1 MKRNYSK
8 MLLAALAL
16 VGSGV
21 AQQAWADKVM
31 TSTAD
36 TPLWFRILAERGS
49 RYLTDNGANAMFSGT
64 TTSTP
69 TDKMLWRFEKND
81 DGTFNLVSKS
91 GNYVDPATF
100 EVLTNNAK
108 DKAFVAVTTRPTAG
122 WTATEITSNADH
134 YIISSGTTQ
143 FHQSN
148 LNGGG
153 YSNVIISYGG
163 GSNTSDEGCRFTL
176 TDVTRA
182 SISSDAKK
190 AAYDDLAN
198 YSVGNQPGAY
208 SVEAYNTY
216 LKVILST
223 TSTDAEVAAA
233 KTTFLASKVN
243 TVQAGKTY
251 YIISG
256 PSAAYCQGK
265 YVYCNESEGWPLWG
279 DKQLSAAYGWTF
291 VDAGDG
297 KFYLQNYKTKE
308 YIEPTN
314 EGNGG
319 NGTRTS
325 KTATTKYTVTSLGE
339 GAFNITP
346 DGRNPLHA
354 QQALNRLVT
363 WAGGLNTASAWHLQE
378 VPEVDKNTP
387 ATFGATAYPGTQTY
401 APGQKGQVLIKFV
414 ADATSGWSSDTFTAN
429 SVTLDLGATNAADLE
444 NIQVYTSK
452 NDDFVSNG
460 QRNATL
466 VGKTES
472 VTSNTVKVDF
482 TEGVPVMATT
492 TFYVTADIKSTAQV
506 GNKFDVAVSS
516 LTYNTDQSATLT
528 SANPEGTAVVYKVQ
542 SAPFQPY
549 DLGSHYWRI
558 PAMVVLHHQQGE
570 NASKNGRVVT
580 MADNRFNHNSDLAA
594 HIDVYERHSD
604 DNGATWST
612 HKMVV
617 GTEADHA
624 LVGANHGFGDVALV
638 ECASGK
644 IVAIMV
650 GGYGYFD
657 STPEAPNVPTIITS
671 TDGGDTWTA
680 ARSLKDV
687 LYNTTYTEGQVQGS
701 FAGSG
706 RGLLLQRQSDPTR
719 NGRIMFAMSHRFV
732 VNGVNSIQE
741 YIIYSDDEGE
751 TWKFSTQSAYSGGD
765 ESKLVELADGTVMI
779 SVRQSGQ
786 RGYNTSSDGGIT
798 WGTQARWAD
807 IYGNACNGDILYVND
822 RVLLHS
828 YPNNGSRKNVTIK
841 ASFDNC
847 KTWGDPYVV
856 CAPGSCYSTMDVT
869 KDGDIAIFY
878 EDNACSTGFV
888 LNYVVLPTSFIYEG
902 TPSQKAYNAAKASAQ
917 ELLNKGDGYEA
928 IETAKAGEF
937 SKASIDAIKALL
949 LTDEQYNKA
958 SDEELDA
965 LCPKIE
971 AAIAAALPTICIVDG
986 QSNETTYSISTFE
999 NINSAAPKYIEKDA
1013 TAVDNT
1019 EYEWRL
1025 VPSPTTVGQ
1034 VYIQG
1039 KNEAN
1044 YLTRSG
1050 NALAAS
1056 ATAQPWNIEKGAG
1069 EYWHFKSTVNGS
1081 SYLVVNVTN
1090 GTFNYWGNTAGN
1102 ATWSTKFVLTAKGT
1116 VAAIDDVNV
1125 VNPTAPTRYY
1135 DLQGRRV
1142 MNPTKGIFITNTGR
1156 KVIK

>member
-8 MLLAALAL
+8 GLLATLAF
-16 VGSGV
+16 VGCGV
-21 AQQAWADKVM
+21 AQQAWADKVV
-31 TSTAD
+31 TSTAEH
-36 TPLWFRILAERGS
+36 PLWFRILAERGN
-49 RYLTDNGANAMFSGT
+49 RYLTDNGTGVKFTG
-64 TTSTP
+64 TTSTSP
-69 TDKMLWRFEKND
+69 TDNMLWRFENNG
-81 DGTFNLVSKS
+81 DGTFSIVSKS
-91 GNYVDPATF
+91 GNYIDPARV
-100 EVLTNNAK
+100 EVLTNAAK
-108 DKAFVAVTTRPTAG
+108 DKAFVAVTTHPSSG
-122 WTATEITSNADH
+122 WTATEIANKADY
-134 YIISSGTTQ
+134 YIVSSGTTQ
-143 FHQSN
+143 LHQSN
-148 LNGGG
+148 LSGNA
-153 YSNVIISYGG
+153 IISYGG
-163 GSNTSDEGCRFTL
+163 GSTTNDEGCRFTF
-176 TDVTRA
+176 TDITRA
-182 SISSDAKK
+182 TITSDSKK
-190 AAYDDLAN
+190 TAYDELASYN
-198 YSVGNQPGAY
+198 VGNQPGAY
-208 SVEAYNTY
+208 SYEAYNAY
-216 LKVILST
+216 LQVILSS
-223 TSTDAEVAAA
+223 TSTDAEVTAA
-233 KTTFLASKVN
+233 KTTFLASKIN

-256 PSAAYCQGK
+256 PSVAYCQGK

-279 DKQLSAAYGWTF
+279 NKQLSSAYGWTF
-291 VDAGDG
+291 VDAGEG

-308 YIEPTN
+308 YIEPTT
-314 EGNGG
+314 EGYGKNGM
-319 NGTRTS
+319 RTS
-325 KTATTKYTVTSLGE
+325 KTAKTKYTVTSLGK
-339 GAFNITP
+339 GAFNIIP
-346 DGRNPLHA
+346 EGKNPLHA
-354 QQALNRLVT
+354 QQDNSCLVT

-378 VPEVDKNTP
+378 VPEADKNTP
-387 ATFGATAYPGTQTY
+387 ALFGATAYPGTQTY
-401 APGQKGQVLIKFV
+401 APGQQGQVLIKFV
-414 ADATSGWSSDTFTAN
+414 ANATIGWTSDAFTAN

-482 TEGVPVMATT
+482 TEGVPVTATT
-492 TFYVTADIKSTAQV
+492 TFYVTADIKSTAAV

-558 PAMVVLHHQQGE
+558 PAMVVLHHQKGD

-580 MADNRFNHNSDLAA
+580 MADNRFNHNSDLPS

-604 DNGATWST
+604 DNGATWSD

-624 LVGANHGFGDVALV
+624 LVGSNHGFGDVALV

-650 GGYGYFD
+650 GGYGYFQ
-657 STPEAPNVPTIITS
+657 STPDAPNVPTIITS

-706 RGLLLQRQSDPTR
+706 RGLMLQRQSDPAR
-719 NGRIMFAMSHRFV
+719 NGRIMFAMSHRFTT
-732 VNGVNSIQE
+732 GSIQE

-779 SVRQSGQ
+779 SVRQSGE
-786 RGYNTSSDGGIT
+786 RGYNTSTDGGIT
-798 WGTQARWAD
+798 WGAQAKWAD
-807 IYGNACNGDILYVND
+807 ISGNACNGDILYVNKH
-822 RVLLHS
+822 VLLHS
-828 YPNNGSRKNVTIK
+828 YPNDGSRKNVTIK
-841 ASFDNC
+841 ASFDSGKSWSN
-847 KTWGDPYVV
+847 PYVV
-856 CAPGSCYSTMDVT
+856 CAPSSCYSTMDVT

-902 TPSQKAYNAAKASAQ
+902 NLSQEAFKSVQASAQ
-917 ELLNKGDGYEA
+917 VILDKGAGYET

-937 SKASIDAIKALL
+937 SKASVDALKSLL
-949 LTDEQYNKA
+949 PTA
-958 SDEELDA
+958 EELAKMSDDEIDA
-965 LCPKIE
+965 LCPRVE
-971 AAIAAALPTICIVDG
+971 AAIAAVLSTICIVDG
-986 QSNETTYSISTFE
+986 QSNETTYTISTFE
-999 NINSAAPKYIEKDA
+999 NINSTAPKYIEKNA

-1019 EYEWRL
+1019 TYEWRL
-1025 VPSPTTVGQ
+1025 VPSTTLGQ

-1039 KNEAN
+1039 KNETN

-1050 NALAAS
+1050 NTFV
-1056 ATAQPWNIEKGAG
+1056 ATATPQSWNIVKGDG
-1069 EYWHFKSTVNGS
+1069 QYWLFKSTVNGS
-1081 SYLVVNVTN
+1081 SYLVVNLTN
-1090 GTFNYWGNTAGN
+1090 GAFNYWRDMAGS
-1102 ATWSTKFVLTAKGT
+1102 ATWSTKFVLNAVGT
-1116 VAAIDDVNV
+1116 ITAIDGVDVV
-1125 VNPTAPTRYY
+1125 TPTEPTRYY

>member
-8 MLLAALAL
+8 GLLATLAF
-16 VGSGV
+16 VGCGV
-21 AQQAWADKVM
+21 AQQAWADKVV
-31 TSTAD
+31 TSTAEH
-36 TPLWFRILAERGS
+36 PLWFRILAERGN
-49 RYLTDNGANAMFSGT
+49 RYLTDNGTGVKFTG
-64 TTSTP
+64 TTSTSP
-69 TDKMLWRFEKND
+69 TDNMLWRFENNG
-81 DGTFNLVSKS
+81 DGTFSIVSKS
-91 GNYVDPATF
+91 GNYIDPARV
-100 EVLTNNAK
+100 EVLTNAAK
-108 DKAFVAVTTRPTAG
+108 DKAFVAVTTHPSSG
-122 WTATEITSNADH
+122 WTATEIANKADY
-134 YIISSGTTQ
+134 YIVSSGTTQ
-143 FHQSN
+143 LHQSN
-148 LNGGG
+148 LSGNA
-153 YSNVIISYGG
+153 IISYGG
-163 GSNTSDEGCRFTL
+163 GSTTNDEGCRFTF
-176 TDVTRA
+176 TDITRA
-182 SISSDAKK
+182 TITSDSKK
-190 AAYDDLAN
+190 TAYDELASYN
-198 YSVGNQPGAY
+198 VGNQPGAY
-208 SVEAYNTY
+208 SYEAYNAY
-216 LKVILST
+216 LQVILSS
-223 TSTDAEVAAA
+223 TSTDAEVTAA
-233 KTTFLASKVN
+233 KTTFLASKIN

-256 PSAAYCQGK
+256 PSVAYCQGK

-279 DKQLSAAYGWTF
+279 NKQLSSAYGWTF
-291 VDAGDG
+291 VDAGEG

-308 YIEPTN
+308 YIEPTT
-314 EGNGG
+314 EGYGKNGM
-319 NGTRTS
+319 RTS
-325 KTATTKYTVTSLGE
+325 KTAKTKYTVTSLGK
-339 GAFNITP
+339 GAFNIIP
-346 DGRNPLHA
+346 EGKNPLHA
-354 QQALNRLVT
+354 QQDNSCLVT

-378 VPEVDKNTP
+378 VPEADKNTP
-387 ATFGATAYPGTQTY
+387 ALFGATAYPGTQTY
-401 APGQKGQVLIKFV
+401 APGQQGQVLIKFV
-414 ADATSGWSSDTFTAN
+414 ANATIGWTSDAFTAN

-482 TEGVPVMATT
+482 TEGVPVTATT
-492 TFYVTADIKSTAQV
+492 TFYVKGDIKSTAAV

-558 PAMVVLHHQQGE
+558 PAMVVLHHQKGD

-580 MADNRFNHNSDLAA
+580 MADNRFNHNSDLPS

-604 DNGATWST
+604 DNGATWSD

-624 LVGANHGFGDVALV
+624 LVGSNHGFGDVALV

-650 GGYGYFD
+650 GGYGYFQ
-657 STPEAPNVPTIITS
+657 STPDAPNVPTIITS

-706 RGLLLQRQSDPTR
+706 RGLMLQRQSDPAR
-719 NGRIMFAMSHRFV
+719 NGRIMFAMSHRFTT
-732 VNGVNSIQE
+732 GSIQE

-779 SVRQSGQ
+779 SVRQSGE
-786 RGYNTSSDGGIT
+786 RGYNTSTDGGIT
-798 WGTQARWAD
+798 WGAQAKWAD
-807 IYGNACNGDILYVND
+807 ISGNACNGDILYVNKH
-822 RVLLHS
+822 VLLHS
-828 YPNNGSRKNVTIK
+828 YPNDGSRKNVTIK
-841 ASFDNC
+841 ASFDSGKSWSN
-847 KTWGDPYVV
+847 PYVV
-856 CAPGSCYSTMDVT
+856 CAPSSCYSTMDVT

-902 TPSQKAYNAAKASAQ
+902 NLSQEAFKSVQASAQ
-917 ELLNKGDGYEA
+917 VILDKGAGYET

-937 SKASIDAIKALL
+937 SKASVDALKSLL
-949 LTDEQYNKA
+949 PTA
-958 SDEELDA
+958 EELAKMSDDEIDA
-965 LCPKIE
+965 LCPRVE
-971 AAIAAALPTICIVDG
+971 AAIAAVLSTICIVDG
-986 QSNETTYSISTFE
+986 QSNETTYTISTFE
-999 NINSAAPKYIEKDA
+999 NINSTAPKYIEKNA

-1019 EYEWRL
+1019 TYEWRL
-1025 VPSPTTVGQ
+1025 VPSTTLGQ

-1039 KNEAN
+1039 KNETN

-1050 NALAAS
+1050 NTFV
-1056 ATAQPWNIEKGAG
+1056 ATATPQSWNIVKGDG
-1069 EYWHFKSTVNGS
+1069 QYWLFKSTVNGS
-1081 SYLVVNVTN
+1081 SYLVVNLTN
-1090 GTFNYWGNTAGN
+1090 GAFNYWRDMAGS
-1102 ATWSTKFVLTAKGT
+1102 ATWSTKFVLNAVGT
-1116 VAAIDDVNV
+1116 ITAIDGVDVV
-1125 VNPTAPTRYY
+1125 TPTEPTRYY